1 MSEYEEK
8 IDLEMEQCGDFLV
21 ITPLVK
27 DITFKNARYV
37 LKTVKDVIGNK
48 NRKVILN
55 MKHVEIIDSVS
66 LGTLVAIL
74 KYIRSLGG
82 DMAIASISS
91 QIQELF
97 FLLNFQSVF
106 RVFDNCAE
114 AEANF

>member
-8 IDLEMEQCGDFLV
+8 IDLEMEQRGDFLV

-37 LKTVKDVIGNK
+37 LKTVKDVVGNK

-82 DMAIASISS
+82 DMVIASVSA
-91 QIQELF
+91 QIQDLF
-97 FLLNFQSVF
+97 YLLNFQSVF
-106 RVFDNCAE
+106 RMFEDAADAE
-114 AEANF
+114 AKF